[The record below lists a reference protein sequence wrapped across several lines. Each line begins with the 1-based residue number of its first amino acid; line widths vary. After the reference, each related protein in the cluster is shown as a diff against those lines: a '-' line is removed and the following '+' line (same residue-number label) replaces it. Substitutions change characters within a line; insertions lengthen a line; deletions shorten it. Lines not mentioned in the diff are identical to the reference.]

1 MSINACD
8 INVLMLLSLLL
19 ANIRTLS
26 CFFFF
31 FLVILCSCF
40 TIPVDRE
47 RNKVRLELAIPTG
60 APIILVNEQRDT
72 APLVAL
78 KTMKA

>member
-31 FLVILCSCF
+31 FLVILSNCF

-47 RNKVRLELAIPTG
+47 RNKVRLELAIPIG